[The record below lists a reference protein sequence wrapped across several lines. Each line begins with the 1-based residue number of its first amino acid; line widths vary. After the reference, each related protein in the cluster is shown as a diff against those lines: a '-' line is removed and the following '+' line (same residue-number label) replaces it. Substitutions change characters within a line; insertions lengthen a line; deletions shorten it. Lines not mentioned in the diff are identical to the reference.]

1 MAKRQYFGI
10 SYPFTSDGFQN
21 FYLDANSSV
30 KDKVRSQLMHIVFT
44 PKGQRIR
51 NPEFG
56 TDLIKFIF
64 EPNDKITWESVKNE
78 VTESVKRW
86 ATNISLNDIQIVKNE
101 NDESEI
107 YVRLDYSVSEGNKVT
122 NDSIVVQV

>member
-10 SYPFTSDGFQN
+10 KYPFTSDGFQKFFVDVN
-21 FYLDANSSV
+21 EST
-30 KDKVRSQLMHIVFT
+30 KEKVRSQLMHIVFT

-64 EPNDKITWESVKNE
+64 EPNDSTTWEAVKTE
-78 VTESVKRW
+78 VSESVRRW
-86 ATNISLNDIQIVKNE
+86 ATNIIINNIQIVKNE
-101 NDESEI
+101 EDESEV

>member
-10 SYPFTSDGFQN
+10 KYPFTSDGFQK
-21 FYLDANSSV
+21 FYVDANPST

-44 PKGQRIR
+44 PKGQKIR
-51 NPEFG
+51 DPEFG

-64 EPNDKITWESVKNE
+64 EPSEQVTWEAVKNE
-78 VTESVKRW
+78 VTDSVKRW
-86 ATNISLNDIQIVKNE
+86 ATNININDIQIVKNAE
-101 NDESEI
+101 DESEI

-122 NDSIVVQV
+122 NDSVVIQV

>member
-1 MAKRQYFGI
+1 MGI
-10 SYPFTSDGFQN
+10 RYPFRADDFQH
-21 FYLDANSSV
+21 FFVDANSTPME
-30 KDKVRSQLMHIVFT
+30 KARSEIMHIVFT

-64 EPNDKITWESVKNE
+64 DPNEDVTWEAVKNE
-78 VTESVKRW
+78 VSESVGRW
-86 ATNISLNDIQIVKNE
+86 AKNIILNNIQVVKNE
-101 NDESEI
+101 EDESEI
-107 YVRLDYSVSEGNKVT
+107 YVRLDYSVSEGNKTT

>member
-1 MAKRQYFGI
+1 MVKKQYFGI
-10 SYPFTSDGFQN
+10 KFPFISEGFQN
-21 FYLDANSSV
+21 FYVDANETV

-51 NPEFG
+51 LPEFG

-64 EPNDKITWESVKNE
+64 EPNEQITWESVKSE
-78 VTESVKRW
+78 VSESVRRW
-86 ATNISLNDIQIVKNE
+86 ANNISINDIQIVKNE
-101 NDESEI
+101 QNESEI